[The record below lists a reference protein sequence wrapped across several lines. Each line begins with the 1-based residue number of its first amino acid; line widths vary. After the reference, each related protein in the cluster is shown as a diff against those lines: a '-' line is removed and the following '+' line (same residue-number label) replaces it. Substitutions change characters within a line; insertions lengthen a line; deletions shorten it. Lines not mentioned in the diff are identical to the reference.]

1 MEIWYPNDKKIFE
14 GEESLN
20 GENVIIQFDDFLL
33 SIFKSYEGVIVD
45 TYNKDGSELLDT
57 SCVVKNDF
65 IDEFAHRRNPDFCAK
80 CGGECEYDDDGE
92 LIQ

>member
-14 GEESLN
+14 GEESLS

-65 IDEFAHRRNPDFCAK
+65 IDGDEN
-80 CGGECEYDDDGE
+80 E
-92 LIQ
+92 I